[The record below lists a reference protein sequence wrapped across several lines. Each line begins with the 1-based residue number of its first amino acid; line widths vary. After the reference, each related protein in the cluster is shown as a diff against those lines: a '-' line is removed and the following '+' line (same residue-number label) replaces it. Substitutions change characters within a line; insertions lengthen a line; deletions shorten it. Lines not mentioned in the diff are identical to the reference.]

1 MLFKYNLLGI
11 HFHFDQNYLGVRFQD
26 NSKTLHIIC
35 KISNVQVGVVSS
47 KIVENAD
54 EENTCSMEFHRESED
69 SDALLDIQKHIF
81 ETFSTNSRLYFTV
94 ALDDFKYYR
103 YIPGVERFSLY
114 NDTYKVEEVEELI
127 QNQSELKAVTIFKD
141 LEGDISPESN
151 IFNVR
156 NLTIQYP
163 SRPFTDFTDHYKG
176 RFAIFCEPSMRD
188 AQSFIDKWLR
198 KECCDNLK
206 HVMLF
211 NPTGR
216 PFDDS
221 LLENFGHKRID
232 RKAMPTVPERY
243 PFDKN
248 DAYYIGA
255 GPDKFKVDGSY
266 YAERFDGKFATI
278 AYFWDVYIVFSVW
291 DQRPW

>member
-11 HFHFDQNYLGVRFQD
+11 HFHFDQNDLGVRFQD
-26 NSKTLHIIC
+26 NAKTLHIIC
-35 KISNVQVGVVSS
+35 KMFNVQIGVVS
-47 KIVENAD
+47 
-54 EENTCSMEFHRESED
+54 R
-69 SDALLDIQKHIF
+69 
-81 ETFSTNSRLYFTV
+81 
-94 ALDDFKYYR
+94 
-103 YIPGVERFSLY
+103 
-114 NDTYKVEEVEELI
+114 
-127 QNQSELKAVTIFKD
+127 
-141 LEGDISPESN
+141 
-151 IFNVR
+151 
-156 NLTIQYP
+156 
-163 SRPFTDFTDHYKG
+163 G
-176 RFAIFCEPSMRD
+176 RFAIFCEPSMSD

-216 PFDDS
+216 PFDDT

-232 RKAMPTVPERY
+232 RKTMPTVPERY
-243 PFDKN
+243 PFDKD

-255 GPDKFKVDGSY
+255 GPDKFKIDGSY

-278 AYFWDVYIVFSVW
+278 AYFWDVYIVFSVG